1 VTDETG
7 RRRLYDSM
15 GQPSHLDRALRVVA
29 LLLVI
34 VIVVLGATEVLM
46 RAIFDAPIKP
56 YTPNSLYH
64 ASRTPNFTANKVCVE
79 DGTRFDYT
87 IDPLGFRG
95 KSMTETKKPAGRYRV
110 FFVGASTTENQHLPE
125 EKTFPGLVEEKLR
138 ARGVNAEVA
147 NCGIAGQGIARS
159 LALIIHRILELE
171 PDLIVLLEGEND
183 LVQSFDERW
192 DPTHPPVY
200 IEKLTFKDWLMTKS
214 RLVAVL
220 DAPGE
225 VDMRPFLEKRRKE
238 AEKNPYNV
246 PAGLDV
252 RRGLAP
258 FEKYLRRVAVVCD
271 DAKVPLVLMT
281 QPTLWKEE
289 NSPEE
294 KAAMWMSNVPP
305 HGPHVDPKT
314 CAALMSEYNDAARR
328 AAQGHVLV
336 DLDRIVPH
344 DLKHLYDDA
353 HLNVRAN
360 ALVADAVVAAV
371 SSSGLL
377 PAR

>member
-1 VTDETG
+1 
-7 RRRLYDSM
+7 M
-15 GQPSHLDRALRVVA
+15 AQPVSHLDRALRTFFV
-29 LLLVI
+29 LLLI
-34 VIVVLGATEVLM
+34 IAAVLGLTEALM
-46 RAIFDAPIKP
+46 RAIFDQPLKP

-64 ASRTPNFTANKVCVE
+64 ASRTPNFSANKVCVE
-79 DGTRFDYT
+79 DGTRFDYV

-95 KSMTETKKPAGRYRV
+95 KNMKETKKPAGKYRI

-159 LALIIHRILELE
+159 LALVVHRLLELE

-183 LVQSFDERW
+183 LVQSFDDRW
-192 DPTHPPVY
+192 DSTHAPVNL
-200 IEKLTFKDWLMTKS
+200 ERLTFKDWLVTKS

-225 VDMRPFLEKRRKE
+225 VDMRPFFEKRRKD
-238 AEKNPYNV
+238 AEKNPCNV
-246 PAGLDV
+246 PPGLDV
-252 RRGLAP
+252 HRGLP
-258 FEKYLRRVAVVCD
+258 SFERYLRRIAVVCD

-294 KAAMWMSNVPP
+294 RAAMWMSNCPP
-305 HGPHVDPKT
+305 HGAHVDPKT
-314 CAALMSEYNDAARR
+314 CAALMAEYNDAVRR

-336 DLDRIVPH
+336 DLDRIVLH
-344 DLKHLYDDA
+344 DLQHFYDDA
-353 HLNVRAN
+353 HMNVKTN
-360 ALVADAVVAAV
+360 VLVADAVVAAV